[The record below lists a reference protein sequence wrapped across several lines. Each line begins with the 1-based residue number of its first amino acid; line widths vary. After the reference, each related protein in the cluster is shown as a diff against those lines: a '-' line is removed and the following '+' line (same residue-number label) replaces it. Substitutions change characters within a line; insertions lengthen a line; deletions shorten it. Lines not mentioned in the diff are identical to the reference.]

1 MTALDNL
8 SPIVIFQTIIRVI
21 VLNTLFL
28 ITNLPSVII
37 IFLSGLDSLGAPS
50 PVLMLSSLTLGP
62 SLIALF
68 KSFYHMLNQTDAS
81 VYRIFCRTYLGSF
94 SKELYPFILIQL
106 LLFTLSYS
114 SLAFELVPM
123 LSLLAPFYFILT
135 YLGIM
140 MLLFLSQEL
149 ALFKNT
155 FHQTLKNSFILI
167 ITRPLITILTVIY
180 GLFSLLILNEF
191 PASLLLFTF
200 SLFSFLFVS
209 FSFQDCRNRIKAV
222 QN

>member
-8 SPIVIFQTIIRVI
+8 SPIVIFQTVIRVI
-21 VLNTLFL
+21 VLNLLFL
-28 ITNLPSVII
+28 ITNLPLVII
-37 IFLSGLDSLGAPS
+37 IFLSGLKSLETPS
-50 PVLMLSSLTLGP
+50 LVLMLSSLTLGP

-81 VYRIFCRTYLGSF
+81 VYRIFSRTYLGSF

-106 LLFTLSYS
+106 LLFALSYS
-114 SLAFELVPM
+114 SLAFELVPILRL
-123 LSLLAPFYFILT
+123 LSPLYFILT

-155 FHQTLKNSFILI
+155 FQQTLKNSFILI
-167 ITRPLITILTVIY
+167 VTRPLITLLTVMY

-209 FSFQDCRNRIKAV
+209 FSFQDCRNRIEAV